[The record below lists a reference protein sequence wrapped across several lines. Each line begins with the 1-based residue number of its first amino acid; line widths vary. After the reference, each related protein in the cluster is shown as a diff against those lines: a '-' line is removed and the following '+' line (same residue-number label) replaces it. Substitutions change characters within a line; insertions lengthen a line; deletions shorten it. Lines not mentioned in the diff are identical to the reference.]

1 MSSKVKSAAHAL
13 CTLNVFNW
21 CVLCTVPTRE
31 WIWVR
36 TGTIFETLSFC
47 FLFGFFFYLINT
59 ERLCFNPKHFA
70 ADTSPPCPKPV
81 MVLVDVTLEFG
92 FLIKRMTLSTY
103 VFKYEEDIRNF
114 GIYYIQFIMGT
125 RCCP

>member
-1 MSSKVKSAAHAL
+1 VSSKVKSAAHAL
-13 CTLNVFNW
+13 CTLNASHW
-21 CVLCTVPTRE
+21 CVSCTVPMRG
-31 WIWVR
+31 WDWAR

-47 FLFGFFFYLINT
+47 FLFPFFYLINT
-59 ERLCFNPKHFA
+59 QRLSFNPKHFA

-92 FLIKRMTLSTY
+92 FLIKRMTPSTY
-103 VFKYEEDIRNF
+103 VFKYEEETRNF
-114 GIYYIQFIMGT
+114 GIYYMQFIMGT